1 MAIEGPLRELGIHD
15 VFQLLDLSR
24 KTGVLSVRSK
34 LRHNH
39 GKVYFERGAVVY
51 AAMENNPHRLGSLL
65 VRAGKLSDSDLER
78 ARDMQEQG
86 DTRRLGEVLVEIGAI
101 TRRELE
107 RQVRLQ
113 LEEVIFEIMGWSEG
127 YFSFVEGPLDAVP
140 AEATIRISTESL
152 LMEGARRIDE
162 WSRIESR
169 IAHVG
174 VVPQLTLPDDPV
186 NAGQVDL
193 LPAEWEVVALIDG
206 ESDIRQI
213 AHALARSEFD
223 VAKTVFG
230 LESAGVVTL
239 IERPPPSV
247 EVAPEAADV
256 DDLIRQGRDAL
267 DSDDLAGARD
277 AAETARARFPRE
289 ASVYVLAGR
298 VALADDRSAEAEE
311 AFRRALRLEPL
322 MAPAHRLLGDALAR
336 QGRLKSALEWW
347 NRWMKLGE
355 EGDEAKQEMARVKEA
370 VRTAETLEHLLQGA
384 DG

>member
-51 AAMENNPHRLGSLL
+51 AAMESNPHRLGSLL

-78 ARDMQEQG
+78 ARDMQERG
-86 DTRRLGEVLVEIGAI
+86 DKRRLGEILVDIGAI

-140 AEATIRISTESL
+140 AEATVRISTESL

-174 VVPQLTLPDDPV
+174 VVPQLTLPEDPST
-186 NAGQVDL
+186 AGQVDL
-193 LPAEWEVVALIDG
+193 LPTEWDVIARIDG
-206 ESDIRQI
+206 ETDIRQL

-230 LESAGVVTL
+230 LESAGIVAL
-239 IERPPPSV
+239 IDRRRAPV
-247 EVAPEAADV
+247 DAAPES
-256 DDLIRQGRDAL
+256 IAL
-267 DSDDLAGARD
+267 DELVEQGHAALENGDLPGARE
-277 AAETARARFPRE
+277 AAETARARFPQE

-298 VALADDRSAEAEE
+298 VALADDRATEAEE

-336 QGRLKSALEWW
+336 QGRLKDALEWW
-347 NRWMKLGE
+347 NRWLTLGE
-355 EGDEAKQEMARVKEA
+355 EGDEATHHRPRVTEA